1 MISDRIKL
9 RIKIME
15 YSSQSDDPVEGEEIL
30 ILAPPL
36 KKSKFDENT
45 LNLFL
50 QVQMGDLNAMESYW
64 LRGVDY

>member
-1 MISDRIKL
+1 MTENKIKKIKL
-9 RIKIME
+9 ME
-15 YSSQSDDPVEGEEIL
+15 YSSQSADPDEEEIL
-30 ILAPPL
+30 ILAPPS

-64 LRGVDY
+64 LR

>member
-1 MISDRIKL
+1 
-9 RIKIME
+9 ME
-15 YSSQSDDPVEGEEIL
+15 YSSQSDDPAEGEEIL
-30 ILAPPL
+30 ISAPPL

-64 LRGVDY
+64 LRLVDY

>member
-64 LRGVDY
+64 LR

>member
-1 MISDRIKL
+1 MINGRIKL
-9 RIKIME
+9 KIKQME
-15 YSSQSDDPVEGEEIL
+15 YSSQSDEPVEGEEIF
-30 ILAPPL
+30 ILAPPS

-64 LRGVDY
+64 LR